1 MKVFPIVC
9 VKKRDCSKCISK
21 CSTSELALLGLL
33 ISFLHS
39 LKSGNKLF
47 IKKIL
52 WSTSRWPY
60 NRCMSS
66 MDWWFWTGKSLN

>member
-1 MKVFPIVC
+1 MFPIVC
-9 VKKRDCSKCISK
+9 VKKRDCSQCISK

-47 IKKIL
+47 II
-52 WSTSRWPY
+52 
-60 NRCMSS
+60 
-66 MDWWFWTGKSLN
+66 